1 MTKQELR
8 SYSKI
13 AGEIRQL
20 EGLIREL
27 NSRAYSPRIP
37 HLTGLPGAASTDPG
51 STQERIAT
59 EIMGVREKYEQRIL
73 DLLALRKR
81 IENAIDG
88 LEDPDQRMILRYH
101 YIAGYGWTKTAQLV
115 HYSRKTVERKH
126 GSALLA
132 LKDGAL

>member
-1 MTKQELR
+1 MTKQDLR
-8 SYSKI
+8 SYRKI
-13 AGEIRQL
+13 DGEIRQI

-27 NSRAYSPRIP
+27 NSQAYSPRIP
-37 HLTGLPGAASTDPG
+37 HLTGLPGAASTERG
-51 STQERIAT
+51 SAQERIAT

-101 YIAGYGWTKTAQLV
+101 YIAGHSLRKTSQLI
-115 HYSRKTVERKH
+115 HYSKATVDRKH
-126 GSALLA
+126 KKALLVLKNEA
-132 LKDGAL
+132 L